1 MRFALATALMF
12 AIFALDGPARAQ
24 RTDMTIPAVD
34 AIFAPWDEAGSPGCA
49 LGVVED
55 GEFIY
60 ERGYGFANLDWGIP
74 SATDTVFY
82 VGSVSKQFTAAVIA
96 LLAEEG
102 AVDLDE
108 DIREYFPEIPKYVR
122 PITVRHLVHH
132 TSGLRDIYT
141 CLLYTSPSPR
151 DGLLSRMPSSA

>member
-1 MRFALATALMF
+1 MRFGLATALMF

-60 ERGYGFANLDWGIP
+60 ERGYGFATLAWGIP
-74 SATDTVFY
+74 SAPDTVFY
-82 VGSVSKQFTAAVIA
+82 VG
-96 LLAEEG
+96 
-102 AVDLDE
+102 
-108 DIREYFPEIPKYVR
+108 
-122 PITVRHLVHH
+122 
-132 TSGLRDIYT
+132 
-141 CLLYTSPSPR
+141 
-151 DGLLSRMPSSA
+151 